1 MTSNGFASL
10 HGGLLVRKGLAEPS
24 ASAPLSMP
32 MKSRSDTPEDPRYSA
47 DRRDSPAIPQSP
59 LNLGSCVET
68 TDAPTVSDLEEAL
81 SQTDLRAI
89 RFAAALLD
97 TSSDAL
103 ITEAVQNHIDS
114 LLDGPLSSCQCFRKR
129 AGRKRA
135 G

>member
-1 MTSNGFASL
+1 MSSNAFASL

-32 MKSRSDTPEDPRYSA
+32 SKSQSDTQDDPRYSA
-47 DRRDSPAIPQSP
+47 ERRDSPAAQKNLLS
-59 LNLGSCVET
+59 LGSCVEIAGDQT
-68 TDAPTVSDLEEAL
+68 MSDAADSL
-81 SQTDLRAI
+81 SQDELRAI

-97 TSSDAL
+97 TNSDAL
-103 ITEAVQNHIDS
+103 ISEAVRNHIDH

-129 AGRKRA
+129 VGHPRV

>member
-1 MTSNGFASL
+1 MSSNAFASL

-32 MKSRSDTPEDPRYSA
+32 VKSHSVTPEDPRYSV
-47 DRRDSPAIPQSP
+47 DRRDSSASPQSP

-68 TDAPTVSDLEEAL
+68 ADEQTISDLAESL
-81 SQTDLRAI
+81 SKDDLRAI

-97 TSSDAL
+97 TSIDAL
-103 ITEAVQNHIDS
+103 IAEAVQNHIDG

-129 AGRKRA
+129 AGRSRA